1 MHLLVSSPESTFVA
15 SVAEVPAGT
24 MTGPTSQLRSLPATR
39 RALRQ
44 APAGGTATGAGS
56 EGSGAA
62 SPAPAPA
69 PSRRTWLEVIM
80 VAGGNDPLQMYY
92 TGQSSLL

>member
-1 MHLLVSSPESTFVA
+1 MHLLVSAPESTFIA

-24 MTGPTSQLRSLPATR
+24 MTSPASLLRALPAAR

-44 APAGGTATGAGS
+44 AAGGAGP
-56 EGSGAA
+56 EGSGAP
-62 SPAPAPA
+62 SPGPALAPAPG

-80 VAGGNDPLQMYY
+80 VAGGNDPLPMYY
-92 TGQSSLL
+92 TGKSSLM